1 LSKEFSFGTVAL
13 LGRPNV
19 GKSTLMNTIIGV
31 KAAIVTP
38 KPQTTRQQILGIYTD
53 DRCQIVFT
61 DTPGIHRA
69 QSRMNRNMVRQAYA
83 AAAEADVLAIMQ
95 DASLPL
101 DAGTRRLIEHFISHE
116 KPRIHILNKVDQ
128 VKKPDL
134 LPRLET
140 MAGLDSSA
148 LAYIPLSAIRG
159 TQIQLLLDTL
169 LTCLP
174 EGYPKYDPDWYTD
187 QSQKQLASEYVREQI
202 FLAMQE
208 EVPFQTAVDIESFRE
223 GSGARVG
230 LEIGAVII
238 VSSERHKPML
248 IGKGGCTI
256 KKISSR
262 ARLGLQT
269 LFDCRVHLDI
279 WVKVQTNWFESHN
292 RLRDLG
298 LG

>member
-1 LSKEFSFGTVAL
+1 
-13 LGRPNV
+13 
-19 GKSTLMNTIIGV
+19 MNTIIGA

-38 KPQTTRQQILGIYTD
+38 KPQTTRQQIIGIYTD
-53 DRCQIVFT
+53 ERCQIVFT
-61 DTPGIHRA
+61 DTPGIHKA
-69 QSRMNRNMVRQAYA
+69 QNRMNRNMVRQAYA

-95 DASLPL
+95 DASHSL
-101 DAGTRRLIEHFISHE
+101 DSGTRRLIEHFISHD

-140 MAGLDSSA
+140 IARLDADA
-148 LAYIPLSAIRG
+148 LAYIPLSAMRG
-159 TQIQLLLDTL
+159 TQIQLLLETL
-169 LTCLP
+169 FTCMP
-174 EGYPKYDPDWYTD
+174 EGDPQYDPDWYTD

-208 EVPFQTAVDIESFRE
+208 EVPFQTAVEIESFRE
-223 GSGARVG
+223 VSGARAG

-248 IGKGGCTI
+248 IGQGGSTI
-256 KKISSR
+256 KKIGSK
-262 ARLGLQT
+262 ARFGLQS
-269 LFDCRVHLDI
+269 LFDCRVHLDL
-279 WVKVQTNWFESHN
+279 WVKAQANWFEN
-292 RLRDLG
+292 TGRLRDLG